1 MTIRARGPRT
11 LLALVA
17 VLLPGRLRHWVH
29 VRLLGHAIDPTA
41 HLGHSFVDVD
51 RLVMGPGAVIGH
63 LNVVRG
69 SELVRLDEY
78 ALIGHLNFINAI
90 RRDKGFFAE
99 VDRRLELVLHPHARI
114 MMMHFVDASDLVEL
128 HERASLT
135 GYWTQVMTHSYD
147 PATARQGT
155 WPIVIGAW
163 SLVNTRCTLLP
174 GVRIAE
180 RCLVAAGAVVAG
192 PLPEPLILYGGVP
205 AKPLRTVPADIG
217 MFVNEDVVIR

>member
-1 MTIRARGPRT
+1 MIIRARRPRT
-11 LLALVA
+11 LLAVLA
-17 VLLPGRLRHWVH
+17 VVLPGALRRWVH
-29 VRLLGHAIDPTA
+29 VRLLGHRIDPTA

-51 RLVMGPGAVIGH
+51 RLEMGPGASIGH
-63 LNVVRG
+63 LNIIRG
-69 SELVRLDEY
+69 CERVSLDEH
-78 ALIGHLNFINAI
+78 ALIGHLNFVNAI
-90 RRDKGFFAE
+90 RRDKGFFDDVE
-99 VDRRLELVLHPHARI
+99 RRLEVVLHPHARI
-114 MMMHFVDASDLVEL
+114 MMMHFVDASDLIEL

-180 RCLVAAGAVVAG
+180 RCLVAAGAVVTG
-192 PLPEPLILYGGVP
+192 PLAEPLTLYGGVP
-205 AKPLRTVPADIG
+205 AKALRTVPADIG
-217 MFVNEDVVIR
+217 MFVNEDVVVR